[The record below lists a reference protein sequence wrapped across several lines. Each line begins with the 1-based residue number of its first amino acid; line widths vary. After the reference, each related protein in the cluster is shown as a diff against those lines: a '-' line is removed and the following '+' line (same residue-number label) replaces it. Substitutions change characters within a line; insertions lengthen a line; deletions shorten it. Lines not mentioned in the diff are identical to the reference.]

1 MIVNN
6 IEFVD
11 EDAELFPDGSVYDA
25 ILAQDTIIQDIPCAG
40 NRSVVFYSSGQLQL
54 CWLSSTTILNHLP
67 CAGDLVLYLHENGR
81 LWNVTLASD
90 YQINE
95 VLYRSGSRLTFD
107 ETGELLEYFE
117 SLDMDRLVE
126 GLPCSSQFVV
136 WRYANGRPSLIVLSS
151 SHVIRRKEYPRGAE
165 VFLNKDGEFID
176 WRLVDLESGQHY
188 KQRVFGAIEG
198 EYW

>member
-6 IEFVD
+6 IEFID

-40 NRSVVFYSSGQLQL
+40 NRSVVFYSSGQLKL

-67 CAGDLVLYLHENGR
+67 CASDLVLYLHENDQ

-90 YQINE
+90 YQINQ
-95 VLYRSGSRLTFD
+95 VLYSSGSRLTFD
-107 ETGELLEYFE
+107 ETGELLEYSE

-151 SHVIRRKEYPRGAE
+151 SHLIGEQEYPRGAK
-165 VFLNKDGEFID
+165 VFLNEDGEVID
-176 WRLVDLESGQHY
+176 WRLVDLESRQRY
-188 KQRVFGAIEG
+188 K
-198 EYW
+198 